1 MVNKKII
8 NISNSGININIFN
21 NINNIKIFLK
31 NEKYKYVIQEGI
43 INLDLYNDM
52 KYDIRAHVLFINNNG
67 NLDIYLHKYPYLR
80 LIFKKYNK
88 ESINDIDNLTNTHIQ
103 EKLKL

>member
-1 MVNKKII
+1 MNKILESNGKQKII

-52 KYDIRAHVLFINNNG
+52 KYDIRSHVLFINNNG
-67 NLDIYLHKYPYLR
+67 NLDIYFHKFL
-80 LIFKKYNK
+80 FKVN
-88 ESINDIDNLTNTHIQ
+88 I
-103 EKLKL
+103 